1 MTDEAFSKILGK
13 FPALK
18 MTKLAFIKW
27 LPKLRAEAK
36 RLSKLKDNR
45 ADRSKI
51 RKGNMAVTK
60 ASLIGKRL
68 AQEVSVENLET
79 FNSTKKKVFAMIPFD
94 RIGSLM

>member
-36 RLSKLKDNR
+36 RLSKLK
-45 ADRSKI
+45 ADR
-51 RKGNMAVTK
+51 
-60 ASLIGKRL
+60 
-68 AQEVSVENLET
+68 
-79 FNSTKKKVFAMIPFD
+79 
-94 RIGSLM
+94 